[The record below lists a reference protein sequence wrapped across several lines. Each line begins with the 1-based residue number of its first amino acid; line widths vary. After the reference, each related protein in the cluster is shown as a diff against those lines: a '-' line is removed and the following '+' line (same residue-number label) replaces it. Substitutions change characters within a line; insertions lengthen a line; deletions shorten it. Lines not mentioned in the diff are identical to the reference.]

1 MKVSI
6 LLLTILGMIAI
17 NVVTGGLIED
27 PQLGV
32 SISDDISKDDVPIE
46 DPQQES
52 SISGDIY
59 AADGMIEDAQQDDSV
74 SGDISAVDV
83 RSRTKRASKIFFKF
97 HWIYNIDMLLWHKNT
112 IIIRIHYESKQA
124 AVGKLEL
131 VTPSPIPYRACIAQC
146 SRITFKNLD

>member
-32 SISDDISKDDVPIE
+32 SISDDNTPVDVPIE

-52 SISGDIY
+52 SISGDIST
-59 AADGMIEDAQQDDSV
+59 ADALIEDAQQEDSI
-74 SGDISAVDV
+74 SDDISAVDV
-83 RSRTKRASKIFFKF
+83 LSRTKRASKMFFKF
-97 HWIYNIDMLLWHKNT
+97 HW
-112 IIIRIHYESKQA
+112 
-124 AVGKLEL
+124 
-131 VTPSPIPYRACIAQC
+131 
-146 SRITFKNLD
+146 